1 MYESILVPLD
11 GSLASEQALP
21 MALDVAER
29 TGARLELVIVQQYGA
44 PPYLLAE
51 TPPPDAD
58 ADREQRTGLD
68 AYIEEVAG
76 RARMRVASVSA
87 SVLEGEIAETLIA
100 RAAETGA
107 SLIVMTTHGRGGVS
121 RMWLGSVAEQIVREI
136 AVPVLLR
143 RPRDAAPAVT
153 GPFTLRRLLVPLDE
167 SAVSESV
174 VEPAAALA
182 SAFGAEIVLLRVVEP
197 LIVRARIVTAPA
209 VEVDEEDLARQA
221 ERAERYLDRVID
233 RLQAKKLSARQH
245 LMAHHQPARAI
256 LDAARDTQADAI
268 AMATRGYGGLR
279 RLVIGSVA
287 DKVLRGAECP
297 LMVYRP
303 AKI

>member
-1 MYESILVPLD
+1 MIESILVPLD
-11 GSLASEQALP
+11 SSSASEQALP
-21 MALDVAER
+21 TALDIAER
-29 TGARLELVIVQQYGA
+29 TGARLELAIVRQHGA
-44 PPYLLAE
+44 PPYVLAE
-51 TPPPDAD
+51 TPPPDAE
-58 ADREQRTGLD
+58 ADRERRIGLD
-68 AYIEEVAG
+68 AYIEEMAV
-76 RARMRVASVSA
+76 RARARVSA
-87 SVLEGEIAETLIA
+87 VSAIVLEGEIAETLIA
-100 RAAETGA
+100 RAAETGT
-107 SLIVMTTHGRGGVS
+107 SMIVMTTHGRGGVS
-121 RMWLGSVAEQIVREI
+121 RLWLGSVAERIVREI

-143 RPRDAAPAVT
+143 RPRDQEQPVEGFA
-153 GPFTLRRLLVPLDE
+153 LRRLLVPLDE

-174 VEPAAALA
+174 VEPATALA
-182 SAFGAEIVLLRVVEP
+182 VAYGAEIVLLRVVEP

-221 ERAERYLDRVID
+221 ERAERYLDGVIL
-233 RLQAKKLSARQH
+233 RLQGRRINVRQH

-256 LDAARDTQADAI
+256 LDAARETQADAI

>member
-11 GSLASEQALP
+11 GSSASEEALP
-21 MALDVAER
+21 VALEVAER
-29 TGARLELVIVQQYGA
+29 TGARLELVIVRQHGA
-44 PPYLLAE
+44 PPYVLAE
-51 TPPPDAD
+51 MPPPDAE
-58 ADREQRTGLD
+58 ADRERRIGLD
-68 AYIEEVAG
+68 AYIENVAT
-76 RARMRVASVSA
+76 RARARGSDASA
-87 SVLEGEIAETLIA
+87 TVLEGEIAETLIA
-100 RAAETGA
+100 RAGATNA
-107 SLIVMTTHGRGGVS
+107 SLIVMTTHGRGGMS
-121 RMWLGSVAEQIVREI
+121 RLWLGSVAERIVREI

-143 RPRDAAPAVT
+143 RPSHSESAGAE
-153 GPFTLRRLLVPLDE
+153 PFTLRRLLVPLDE

-197 LIVRARIVTAPA
+197 LIIRARIVTAPA
-209 VEVDEEDLARQA
+209 LEVDEEDLARQA
-221 ERAERYLDRVID
+221 KRAERYLDSVIE
-233 RLQAKKLSARQH
+233 RLQPKGLNARQH

-256 LDAARDTQADAI
+256 LDATRDTQADAI
-268 AMATRGYGGLR
+268 AMATRGFGGLR